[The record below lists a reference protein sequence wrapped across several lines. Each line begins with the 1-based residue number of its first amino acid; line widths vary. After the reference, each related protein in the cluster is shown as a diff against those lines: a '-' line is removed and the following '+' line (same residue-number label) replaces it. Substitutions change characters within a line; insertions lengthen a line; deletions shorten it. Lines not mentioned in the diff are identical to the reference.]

1 MLMAKDLEIALLR
14 SFVTAVRV
22 GSISRAAT
30 ALGHTQPALSQQ
42 LRKLEGAVGRPLLH
56 RSPSGVLPTRAG
68 EELLPYAER
77 ILSLSAQ
84 ALTETGRALTGHCG
98 VGLLEDLA
106 ASRLPQAL
114 ADLARLHPGATLE
127 VLSLST
133 TAMRQAYDAGRVQL
147 VLDAV
152 PDLPGPPRW
161 KVARPLVWAIG
172 QGVDVPDVSDV
183 AADPLPLVLFSNP
196 CSWRTAVLE
205 TLERADRRWQTVF
218 ESNNLI
224 GVLAAVRAG
233 LGVAALMPANI
244 EPAMARHDT
253 DALPALPDVE
263 LGLTRHPRTDGDPL
277 IDAVETALRRMI

>member
-1 MLMAKDLEIALLR
+1 MARDLEIAWLR

-30 ALGHTQPALSQQ
+30 ALGQTQPALSQQ
-42 LRKLEGAVGRPLLH
+42 LRKLESAVGHPLLN

-77 ILSLSAQ
+77 ILALSAQ
-84 ALTETGRALTGHCG
+84 ALTETGGALTGHCG

-106 ASRLPQAL
+106 ASQLPQAL

-127 VLSLST
+127 VLSLSNA
-133 TAMRQAYDAGRVQL
+133 AMRETYDAGRVQL

-152 PDLPGPPRW
+152 PDVPGPPRW
-161 KVARPLVWAIG
+161 TVRRPLVWAIG
-172 QGVDVPDVSDV
+172 QDVDV
-183 AADPLPLVLFSNP
+183 AADPLPVVLFSNP
-196 CSWRTAVLE
+196 CSWRTLVLE
-205 TLERADRRWQTVF
+205 TLERAGRRWRVAF
-218 ESNNLI
+218 ESNSLA

-233 LGVAALMPANI
+233 LGVAALMPANL
-244 EPAMARHDT
+244 EPAMACHDA

-263 LGLTRHPRTDGDPL
+263 FGLARHPRTEGDPL
-277 IDAVETALRRMI
+277 IDAVETALRRMV

>member
-1 MLMAKDLEIALLR
+1 MARDLETALLR
-14 SFVTAVRV
+14 SFVTAVRA

-42 LRKLEGAVGRPLLH
+42 LRKLESVVGHPLLH
-56 RSPSGVLPTRAG
+56 RSPSGVSPTRAG

-106 ASRLPQAL
+106 ASQLPQAL

-127 VLSLST
+127 VLSVSNA
-133 TAMRQAYDAGRVQL
+133 AMREAYDAGRVQL

-152 PDLPGPPRW
+152 PDIPGPPRW
-161 KVARPLVWAIG
+161 TVRCPLVWATG
-172 QGVDVPDVSDV
+172 QGVDV
-183 AADPLPLVLFSNP
+183 AADPLPVVLFSNP
-196 CSWRTAVLE
+196 CSWRTSVLE
-205 TLERADRRWQTVF
+205 TLERADRRWRVAF
-218 ESNNLI
+218 ESNSLV

-233 LGVAALMPANI
+233 LGVAALMPANL
-244 EPAMARHDT
+244 EPGMACRDT
-253 DALPALPDVE
+253 AALPILPDVE
-263 LGLTRHPRTDGDPL
+263 LGLARHPRTEGDPL
-277 IDAVETALRRMI
+277 IDAVETALRRTV